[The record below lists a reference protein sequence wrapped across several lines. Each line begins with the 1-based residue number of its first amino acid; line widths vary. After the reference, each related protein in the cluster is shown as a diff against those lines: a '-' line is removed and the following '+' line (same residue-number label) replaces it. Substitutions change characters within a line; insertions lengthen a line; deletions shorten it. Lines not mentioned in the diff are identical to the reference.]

1 MVSKIGN
8 VELILDHHKGED
20 EYSDGDVEND
30 ILDYMARRID
40 RSEIISKDT
49 RWPIIY
55 HLWPKRENLL
65 DWYEFRPDSSLLE
78 VGAGCG
84 ALTGL
89 FCRKVKDVIAV
100 EISAR
105 RAKIVATRHQE
116 AQNLQVIA
124 GRLQDIPLRRK
135 FDYITLIGVLE
146 YAGTYQHSNDP
157 YADFLYSVQKLLK
170 DDGTLIIAIENKLGL
185 KYWAGAPEDHTGKM
199 FEGLEGYIDEKG
211 LRTFGRIEI
220 QEMLEKAGFTK
231 IDFYYP
237 LPDYKLPDIIFSDHY
252 LPKLGDVTGQSP
264 NYDQPRFDLFR
275 EGVVMNS
282 LLANQA
288 FENMAN
294 SFLIFCR
301 R

>member
-1 MVSKIGN
+1 MASKIGN
-8 VELILDHHKGED
+8 VELILDHHGGNE
-20 EYSDGDVEND
+20 EYSDGDIEND
-30 ILDYMARRID
+30 ILDHMVRRTD
-40 RSEIISKDT
+40 SSEVISKDP

-65 DWYEFRPDSSLLE
+65 DWYDFRPDASLLE

-89 FCRKVKDVIAV
+89 FCRKVKDVVAV

-105 RAKIVATRHQE
+105 RAKIIATRHQQE
-116 AQNLQVIA
+116 QNLQVYA
-124 GRLQDIPLRRK
+124 GRLQDIPLQKK
-135 FDYITLIGVLE
+135 FDYVTLIGVLE
-146 YAGTYQHSNDP
+146 YAGIYHHSNDP
-157 YADFLYSVQKLLK
+157 YDDFLYSMRKLLK
-170 DDGTLIIAIENKLGL
+170 DDGTLILAIENKLGL

-199 FEGLEGYIDEKG
+199 FEGLEGYVENKG
-211 LRTFGRIEI
+211 LRTFGRIEL
-220 QEMLEKAGFTK
+220 QGMLEKAGFSQC
-231 IDFYYP
+231 DFYYP

-275 EGVVMNS
+275 EELVMNG

-288 FENMAN
+288 FETMAN
-294 SFLIFCR
+294 SFLVFCR